1 MQARALAISPKGEL
15 INKLKKKHLPVA
27 GGCICVCASV
37 ARQAAYEV
45 REQIPPVQFALLLR
59 AW

>member
-1 MQARALAISPKGEL
+1 VQARALAISPKGEL
-15 INKLKKKHLPVA
+15 INKLKKKMPVA